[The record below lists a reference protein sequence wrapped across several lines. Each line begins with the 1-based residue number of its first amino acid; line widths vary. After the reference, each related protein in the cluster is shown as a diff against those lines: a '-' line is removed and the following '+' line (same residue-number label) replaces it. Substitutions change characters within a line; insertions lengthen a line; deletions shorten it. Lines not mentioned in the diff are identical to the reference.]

1 MQGLGDIMIEKEE
14 LRILARKLMFEMNDE
29 EYNTLQKEFEVILKQ
44 MDLISKIDNISAI
57 EPMTYPFELTSVSLR
72 EDVVDNLLTSEDILL
87 NVKSSDK
94 NQVKVPK
101 VVE

>member
-1 MQGLGDIMIEKEE
+1 MIEKEE

>member
-1 MQGLGDIMIEKEE
+1 MIEKEE
-14 LRILARKLMFEMNDE
+14 LRVLARKLMFEMNDE

-72 EDVVDNLLTSEDILL
+72 EDVVANLLTSEDVLL
-87 NVKSSDK
+87 NVKSSEK

>member
-1 MQGLGDIMIEKEE
+1 MMIEKEE
-14 LRILARKLMFEMNDE
+14 LRVLARKLMFEMNDE
-29 EYNTLQKEFEVILKQ
+29 EYNTLQKEFDVILKQ
-44 MDLISKIDNISAI
+44 MDLISKIDNISDI